1 MNGGR
6 PVADCAVGG
15 KPGAGGAYRT
25 PLEVRMACRENR
37 LDGFASDALGGYLCV
52 NTVMMH
58 RDHANAFRDFCA
70 ANPVPCPL
78 LGMLPAGE
86 TAYPA
91 FAAGL
96 DIRTDLRSYDL
107 IEHGETKGSV
117 KDVKERF
124 TKDTVTFLVG
134 SSVSLDGYLA
144 SKGMGPAWGPCIY
157 LTGLEVKPV
166 GPYRGPI
173 AVTMRAYPTELGKKV
188 AETSARF
195 HWCHGAP
202 LGMNNPKE
210 LGIAHEDAPY
220 LPWKGGGRPDPGHD
234 RYYWACGITPSLVAR
249 AAKLPLM
256 IVHTP
261 GNALITDIPTA
272 SLEGKE
278 LPKVG

>member
-1 MNGGR
+1 MSGGR
-6 PVADCAVGG
+6 PIPDCGLDGG
-15 KPGAGGAYRT
+15 SQAAGAFRT
-25 PLEVRMACRENR
+25 PLEVRLACRENR
-37 LDGFASDALGGYLCV
+37 LSGFASDALGGYLCV

-58 RDHANAFRDFCA
+58 RDHAGAFREFCE

-86 TAYPA
+86 TAHPD
-91 FAAGL
+91 FAAAL
-96 DIRTDLRSYDL
+96 DIRTDLRSYDV
-107 IEHGETKGSV
+107 IVAGEHRGSV
-117 KDVKERF
+117 SEVKELF
-124 TKDTVTFLVG
+124 TKETVTFLVG
-134 SSVSLDGYLA
+134 SSVSLDGYLTA
-144 SKGMGPAWGPCIY
+144 KGMGPAWGPCIY
-157 LTGLEVKPV
+157 LTGMDVKPV

-173 AVTMRAYPTELGKKV
+173 AVTMRAYPGALGARV

-195 HWCHGAP
+195 PWCHGAP
-202 LGMNNPKE
+202 LGKNDPAA
-210 LGIAHEDAPY
+210 LGIVDEEKPY
-220 LPWKGGGRPDPGHD
+220 LPFKGGGRPEAGHD

-272 SLEGKE
+272 SLEGKA